1 LGRGDSSERSGR
13 YPEQAERAE
22 VGEAAAHQ
30 QRVGALKEAVRW
42 APSAHNEESRFFYFV
57 TSEKKIAELCAATG
71 RQFKPDMGL
80 VIVACSSNA
89 DYGVMDVS
97 ASVENAL
104 LQAVELGLGAVWV
117 GAFNAKK
124 VRAALGIPSNLT
136 PEALVPVGEPAEKPE
151 PTKRKPEKETVKI
164 V

>member
-1 LGRGDSSERSGR
+1 VNVRDAILNRRSVR
-13 YPEQAERAE
+13 KWVKRPLTNKELE
-22 VGEAAAHQ
+22 
-30 QRVGALKEAVRW
+30 ALKEAVRW